1 MPNYTVAGLR
11 SYYLTKWNNLVITRP
26 GPINAAA
33 NQIIAGQEVYKALQS
48 KTGVPWYMIG
58 VIHYRESNCNFHT
71 HLHNGDPLSA
81 RTRHVPA
88 GRPPTGSPP
97 FDFQY
102 SAIDAL
108 TYEGFTRIKSWPIE
122 QIAYSLEQYNGW
134 GYRYR
139 GYPSAYL
146 WSGTN
151 QYRAGKFVADGV
163 FNGEVVDVQNGCMA
177 ILKRIFELT
186 GEKPVSTIQTPYNNE
201 ASAEIPDPTPGE
213 LNQVSRKHWYT
224 DIFQKITGGMLGFGA
239 VFKTVDVA
247 QIQAVQT
254 YLNTVKSFANEYGWF
269 FVIILLLMIATY
281 LSKMKE
287 LMKQDYKDGRF
298 TPSGATEVAAVPSS
312 TPVPI
317 PEAVDTEQHRDTDVP
332 AVAIFVP
339 ASTTD
344 SPADAGD
351 GAQ

>member
-11 SYYLTKWNNLVITRP
+11 SYYLSKWNNLVITRP
-26 GPINAAA
+26 TNINAAA
-33 NQIIAGQEVYKALQS
+33 NKIIAGKDIYKSLQT

-81 RTRHVPA
+81 RTYHVPA
-88 GRPPTGSPP
+88 GRPVRGTPP

-108 TYEGFTRIKSWPIE
+108 TYEGFTKIKNWPIE

-151 QYRAGKFVADGV
+151 QYNRGKFVRDGV
-163 FNGEVVDVQNGCMA
+163 FNGEVVDVQDGCMG
-177 ILKRIFELT
+177 ILKRIFEVT
-186 GEKPVSTIQTPYNNE
+186 GEKPV
-201 ASAEIPDPTPGE
+201 ASLETTYIEEPTADIPDPTNKE

-224 DIFQKITGGMLGFGA
+224 DLFQKITGGMLGFGA
-239 VFKTVDVA
+239 IFKTVDVA

-269 FVIILLLMIATY
+269 IVILLLIMVATY
-281 LSKMKE
+281 LSEMKK
-287 LMKQDYKDGRF
+287 LMKQDYTDGRF
-298 TPSGATEVAAVPSS
+298 TPSS
-312 TPVPI
+312 TTDVSMAPNSNAETT
-317 PEAVDTEQHRDTDVP
+317 PEAVHTDVP
-332 AVAIFVP
+332 DSGVESA
-339 ASTTD
+339 ASATAD
-344 SPADAGD
+344 S